1 MTPLHFAS
9 MNNHLP
15 VVQHLIERGAK
26 IDSESEFGNT
36 AIDYAKLHHHFNIV
50 NYLAQQGAHSAMVP
64 QNGSGFTHLSVSI
77 RLCIIIIVLHL
88 TVKDVFKMFVER
100 IM

>member
-1 MTPLHFAS
+1 MTPLHFAA

-50 NYLAQQGAHSAMVP
+50 DYLAQQGAHSATVP
-64 QNGSGFTHLSVSI
+64 QNGSESTHSSVSI
-77 RLCIIIIVLHL
+77 SLGILMVVLHL
-88 TVKDVFKMFVER
+88 L
-100 IM
+100 